1 MSSSIASEL
10 ASRLAREAEAV
21 CRRYLSNG
29 RREGCYWL
37 VGDAR
42 NEPGRSL
49 FVRLKGPLS
58 GKGAAGKWVD
68 SATAEHGDLLDIIR
82 ETCRLT
88 DFRDV
93 LDEARR
99 FLSIPQPTQDRD
111 TKERCTKPTFVGSP
125 ESARRLFAISRPIA
139 GTLADTYLRHRAIN
153 VFHETT
159 NLRFHPRCYY
169 RPDNRSP
176 VQTWPALIA
185 AVSDLDGKLT
195 GAHRTWLNP
204 SGCGKASIETPR
216 RAMGCLLGNAVRF
229 GVAHDIMAAG
239 EGIETV
245 LSFRCVLPTMP
256 MIAAL
261 SSAHLA
267 AILFPT
273 ALRRLYVLRDND
285 EAGAGAAATLLDRA
299 NSAGI
304 ETIILS
310 PTLGDFNDD
319 LRLLGVEQLRA
330 ALRPQLAP
338 KDVARFMEPRSRTR
352 PMQRRRL
359 RV

>member
-1 MSSSIASEL
+1 MSSSIASEM

-49 FVRLKGPLS
+49 FVRLKGPPS

-82 ETCRLT
+82 ETCRLS

-93 LDEARR
+93 VDEARR
-99 FLSIPQPTQDRD
+99 FLSLRPPAPEPDKKRPCTEPTL
-111 TKERCTKPTFVGSP
+111 VGSP
-125 ESARRLFAISRPIA
+125 ESARRLFAISRLIA
-139 GTLADTYLRHRAIN
+139 GTLAETYLRHRGITA
-153 VFHETT
+153 FHETT

-195 GAHRTWLNP
+195 GVQRTWLDP
-204 SGCGKASIETPR
+204 SGFSKAPIETPR
-216 RAMGCLLGNAVRF
+216 RAMGCLLGNTVRF

-245 LSFRCVLPTMP
+245 LSLRCVMPTMP

-267 AILFPT
+267 AILFPS

-285 EAGAGAAATLLDRA
+285 AAGAGAAATLLDRA
-299 NSAGI
+299 NSAGV

-338 KDVARFMEPRSRTR
+338 QDVARFMEPRSRTR
-352 PMQRRRL
+352 PMQRRWL

>member
-1 MSSSIASEL
+1 
-10 ASRLAREAEAV
+10 
-21 CRRYLSNG
+21 
-29 RREGCYWL
+29 
-37 VGDAR
+37 
-42 NEPGRSL
+42 
-49 FVRLKGPLS
+49 
-58 GKGAAGKWVD
+58 
-68 SATAEHGDLLDIIR
+68 
-82 ETCRLT
+82 
-88 DFRDV
+88 
-93 LDEARR
+93 
-99 FLSIPQPTQDRD
+99 
-111 TKERCTKPTFVGSP
+111 VGSP
-125 ESARRLFAISRPIA
+125 ESARRLFAISRLIA
-139 GTLADTYLRHRAIN
+139 GTLAETYLRHRGITA
-153 VFHETT
+153 FHETT

-185 AVSDLDGKLT
+185 VVSDLDGKLT
-195 GAHRTWLNP
+195 GVQRSWLDP
-204 SGCGKASIETPR
+204 SGFSKAPIETPR

-229 GVAHDIMAAG
+229 GVAHDILAAG

-245 LSFRCVLPTMP
+245 LSLRCVMPAMP

-267 AILFPT
+267 AILFPS
-273 ALRRLYVLRDND
+273 ALRRLYIFCDND
-285 EAGAGAAATLLDRA
+285 AAGAGAAATLFDRA

-319 LRLLGVEQLRA
+319 LRLLGGEQLRA

-338 KDVARFMEPRSRTR
+338 QDVARFMEPGSRTR
-352 PMQRRRL
+352 PMQQRRL

>member
-1 MSSSIASEL
+1 MSSSIASEM

-29 RREGCYWL
+29 RRVGSYWL
-37 VGDAR
+37 VGDVR

-49 FVRLKGPLS
+49 FVRLKGPPS

-68 SATAEHGDLLDIIR
+68 SARGEHGDLLDIIR
-82 ETCRLT
+82 ETCRLS

-93 LDEARR
+93 VDEARR
-99 FLSIPQPTQDRD
+99 FLSLRQRAPEPDKKRPCAEPTLA
-111 TKERCTKPTFVGSP
+111 GSP
-125 ESARRLFAISRPIA
+125 ESARRLFAISRLIA
-139 GTLADTYLRHRAIN
+139 GTLAETYLRHRGITA
-153 VFHETT
+153 FHETT

-195 GAHRTWLNP
+195 GVQRTWLDP
-204 SGCGKASIETPR
+204 SCCSKAPIETPR

-245 LSFRCVLPTMP
+245 LSLRCVMPTMP

-273 ALRRLYVLRDND
+273 PLRRLYVLRDND
-285 EAGAGAAATLLDRA
+285 AAGGGAAATLLDRA

-338 KDVARFMEPRSRTR
+338 QDVARFMEPRSRTS
-352 PMQRRRL
+352 PAERL
-359 RV
+359 PLPA

>member
-1 MSSSIASEL
+1 MSSSIASEM

-21 CRRYLSNG
+21 CRRYLFNG
-29 RREGCYWL
+29 RREGGYWL
-37 VGDAR
+37 VGNVR

-49 FVRLKGPLS
+49 FVRLNGPLS

-82 ETCRLT
+82 ETCQLS

-93 LDEARR
+93 VGEARR
-99 FLSIPQPTQDRD
+99 FLSLRQPAPEPDKKRPCA
-111 TKERCTKPTFVGSP
+111 EPTLVGSP

-139 GTLADTYLRHRAIN
+139 GTLAETYLRHRGITA
-153 VFHETT
+153 FHETT

-216 RAMGCLLGNAVRF
+216 RAMGGLLGNAVRF

-245 LSFRCVLPTMP
+245 LSLRCVMPTMP

-267 AILFPT
+267 AILFPS

-285 EAGAGAAATLLDRA
+285 AAGAGAVATLLDRA
-299 NSAGI
+299 NSTGT
-304 ETIILS
+304 ETIVLS

-338 KDVARFMEPRSRTR
+338 QDAARFMEPGSRTR

>member
-10 ASRLAREAEAV
+10 ASRLAREAQAV

-29 RREGCYWL
+29 RREGSYWL
-37 VGDAR
+37 VGNIR

-49 FVRLKGPLS
+49 FVRLKGPPS

-82 ETCRLT
+82 ETCRLS

-93 LDEARR
+93 VDEARR
-99 FLSIPQPTQDRD
+99 FLSLRPPAPEPDKKRPCTEPTL
-111 TKERCTKPTFVGSP
+111 VGSP
-125 ESARRLFAISRPIA
+125 ESARRLFAISRLIA
-139 GTLADTYLRHRAIN
+139 GTLAETYLRHRGITA
-153 VFHETT
+153 FHETT

-169 RPDNRSP
+169 RPDNRSQ

-185 AVSDLDGKLT
+185 AVSDLDGKPT
-195 GAHRTWLNP
+195 GVQRTWLDP
-204 SGCGKASIETPR
+204 SGFSKAPIETPR

-245 LSFRCVLPTMP
+245 LSLRCVMP
-256 MIAAL
+256 AMPVMAAL

-267 AILFPT
+267 TILFP
-273 ALRRLYVLRDND
+273 ASLHRLYILRDND
-285 EAGAGAAATLLDRA
+285 AAGDNASAILVERATA
-299 NSAGI
+299 AGI
-304 ETIILS
+304 EAIILS
-310 PTLGDFNDD
+310 PAFDDFNDD
-319 LRLLGVEQLRA
+319 LRRLGVVDLRTA
-330 ALRPQLAP
+330 IRGQIAP
-338 KDVARFMEPRSRTR
+338 EDVARCMRFPA
-352 PMQRRRL
+352 
-359 RV
+359 